1 METEKIGEIFVDG
14 RIINLDSA
22 SMETLDSNLE
32 HINSQKE
39 KIINS
44 INNILAQIQK

>member
-32 HINSQKE
+32 QINSQKE